1 MSIQTLISNK
11 DEVRGDMLKYF
22 CQINGLDS
30 DNYLTDNLLDEM
42 KDYHST
48 EKVLKDWESYD
59 LEDKHLQDLKTLFQA
74 LDLGINP
81 NQKVDYEIERS
92 QEVKSFNLFQL
103 IYGEY
108 PIPRPYDMEDEDHPN
123 HRRDEALVEELNYQT
138 RHGITDPDS
147 IFSLKMEYGP
157 SWRQEIEEAYPLIS
171 LANY

>member
-1 MSIQTLISNK
+1 
-11 DEVRGDMLKYF
+11 
-22 CQINGLDS
+22 
-30 DNYLTDNLLDEM
+30 M